1 MLGFDACLEGLRLSL
16 GASLCRDLPQHSKI
30 LCNSNEIFEQ
40 LSSIIKK
47 APKLCRSHVD
57 QANALLIATR
67 YIDSLLQITEAPKRS
82 SQWGVY
88 TDMLLGSIQYSLI
101 SLNSSMVNPIQF
113 PGFDHVLEKIP
124 DNSYVRT
131 EFLFLLTL
139 DSQTMRKKMLPMA
152 NSLSVIIDH
161 FCNAQTFPVS
171 IQLEKI
177 LLLLRNVHC
186 YLMSAL
192 GPENMQFLLPI
203 FKDVYD
209 LFEIIVLKFVDIFPN
224 ISAFVSEIFSATKN
238 CALRASEFEPF
249 RLAQFALIFNISSHL
264 SIEFS
269 KSLFC
274 ELITTLLCPDNYR
287 SMQIAQLKLLTSLM
301 MGLPPVEAWFPLD
314 NLLKFEAFLT
324 ASMLDIAN
332 EAFFNENFVC
342 ALGELYLCSPFLL
355 SRSGSLFVQLIEN
368 SIFLTL
374 SVKSLW
380 RLKFRDAIHP
390 RRQSRAYHR
399 LGSLDP
405 HPANTDDCSGAENK
419 LGSEHI
425 DTSAAVTTGGI
436 APLDNQICSSSAA
449 TENRHEKVSELSLRE
464 PFLSN
469 AAIAKDP
476 ASKDSASEMS
486 DADYS
491 LVTDVV

>member
-1 MLGFDACLEGLRLSL
+1 M
-16 GASLCRDLPQHSKI
+16 
-30 LCNSNEIFEQ
+30 
-40 LSSIIKK
+40 
-47 APKLCRSHVD
+47 
-57 QANALLIATR
+57 
-67 YIDSLLQITEAPKRS
+67 
-82 SQWGVY
+82 
-88 TDMLLGSIQYSLI
+88 
-101 SLNSSMVNPIQF
+101 
-113 PGFDHVLEKIP
+113 
-124 DNSYVRT
+124 
-131 EFLFLLTL
+131 
-139 DSQTMRKKMLPMA
+139 
-152 NSLSVIIDH
+152 
-161 FCNAQTFPVS
+161 
-171 IQLEKI
+171 
-177 LLLLRNVHC
+177 
-186 YLMSAL
+186 
-192 GPENMQFLLPI
+192 
-203 FKDVYD
+203 
-209 LFEIIVLKFVDIFPN
+209 
-224 ISAFVSEIFSATKN
+224 
-238 CALRASEFEPF
+238 
-249 RLAQFALIFNISSHL
+249 
-264 SIEFS
+264 
-269 KSLFC
+269 
-274 ELITTLLCPDNYR
+274 CPDNYR